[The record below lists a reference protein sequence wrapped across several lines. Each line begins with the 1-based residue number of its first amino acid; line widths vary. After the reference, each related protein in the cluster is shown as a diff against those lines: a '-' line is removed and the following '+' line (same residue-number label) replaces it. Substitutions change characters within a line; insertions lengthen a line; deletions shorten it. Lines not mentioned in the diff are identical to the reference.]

1 MSRAV
6 APLDHLVQID
16 RLVEG
21 PQPLGLGGVDLGD
34 AQRGRELQLRHPD
47 ARALQP
53 LEPAL
58 RVLVLDRRV
67 ADVVADAEVAMQR
80 LLGFAPA
87 EAAEVRQPG
96 DRGIGEQVPLEEPH
110 GLLDGL
116 EKAVRLGLEGERDHA
131 AGARLQ
137 PHQMRGVPDHVVGD
151 ALGDARCF
159 GERLEG
165 AGHRADAAFEAR
177 LVGQQVGQQIR
188 QEVGVDQPLLV
199 LPVRLVDLLLDPHA
213 VEGAVGKAVDREHV
227 EVVRVQQAAQLRE
240 ARADRAAP
248 RAATADS
255 RRPTPN
261 RRSGAKA
268 ALTAGR

>member
-1 MSRAV
+1 
-6 APLDHLVQID
+6 
-16 RLVEG
+16 
-21 PQPLGLGGVDLGD
+21 
-34 AQRGRELQLRHPD
+34 
-47 ARALQP
+47 
-53 LEPAL
+53 
-58 RVLVLDRRV
+58 
-67 ADVVADAEVAMQR
+67 MQR

-87 EAAEVRQPG
+87 EAAKVREPG
-96 DRGIGEQVPLEEPH
+96 DRGGGEQVPLEELH

-137 PHQMRGVPDHVVGD
+137 PHQVGGVPDHVVGD

-165 AGHRADAAFEAR
+165 AGHRADAAFETG
-177 LVGQQVGQQIR
+177 LVGQKVGQQVR

-213 VEGAVGKAVDREHV
+213 VEGAVGKAVDREDV

-240 ARADRAAP
+240 ARADRAGP
-248 RAATADS
+248 P
-255 RRPTPN
+255 RRPRTAADRRRA